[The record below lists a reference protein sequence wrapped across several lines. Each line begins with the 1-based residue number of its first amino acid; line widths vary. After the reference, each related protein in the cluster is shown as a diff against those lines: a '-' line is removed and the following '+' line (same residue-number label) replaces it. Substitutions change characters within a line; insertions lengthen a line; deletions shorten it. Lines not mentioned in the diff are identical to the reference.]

1 MAVPREVIQQIK
13 ERIQLSSLIGE
24 YVRLTRDGGGDRSK
38 GLCPFHNER
47 TPSFSV
53 SDDRG
58 FYYCFGCQAS
68 GDAIKFLTEHTGVTF
83 MEAVESLAV
92 RAGVELPK
100 YEAADPEE
108 DQRRRRGQE
117 AYYRVMS
124 ASNAFFRAQ
133 LQTEAGQDARA
144 YLQQRGIDAE
154 TIDRFQLGY
163 APAGWRNLTDAM
175 CTQGIPPAHIARA
188 GLARTRKDQDFRKQE
203 SLYDAFR
210 DRVMFPILAL
220 NGKPIAFS
228 GRALAADDPAK
239 YINSPET
246 RFYVKGENLYGLHA
260 ARRAMRQREQVV
272 LVEGNFDVVSLHAA
286 GIEETVAPLGTAL
299 TARQAEQLGRFCSR
313 VILAFDGD
321 HAGKKASLRAF
332 EVLLEA
338 GIHDVRWLMFE
349 ADEDP
354 DSFVRARGGELLRE
368 RVDNAPMMLEMV
380 LENALAETTINP
392 DPTVRRHAMSEVATW
407 LARVSDPYV
416 AQMWREEMA
425 RRLMIPVESIRR
437 EEVAAK
443 SKSRRW
449 DEPVGDERQDV
460 EIVKLTH
467 HEQALVLSID
477 AQPQRLD
484 RVARQQLYR
493 VMLTP
498 RFGNALEFLARS
510 WSEGANNWN
519 VLIEELPD
527 RSVASAIRA
536 VLAGDA
542 IQVSTGDEEFETL
555 LLEFQQRWVR
565 ARATEIEAKVSEA
578 ARNNPDDVPKLLEEL
593 ERLFGY
599 LNG

>member
-13 ERIQLSSLIGE
+13 ERIKLSTLIGE

-68 GDAIKFLTEHTGVTF
+68 GDAIKFLTEHTGMTF
-83 MEAVESLAV
+83 MEAVESLAL
-92 RAGVELPK
+92 RAGIELPK
-100 YEAADPEE
+100 FAPSDPQE

-117 AYYRVMS
+117 AYYRVMT
-124 ASNAFFRAQ
+124 ASNGFFQEQ
-133 LQTEAGQDARA
+133 LRGSAAAPARA
-144 YLQQRGIDAE
+144 YLTQRGIDDE
-154 TIDRFQLGY
+154 TIERFQLGY
-163 APAGWRNLTDAM
+163 APNGWTHLTEAM
-175 CTQGIPPAHIARA
+175 CAQGIPPAHLARA

-210 DRVMFPILAL
+210 HRVMFPILAL

-246 RFYVKGENLYGLHA
+246 RFYIKGENLYGLHA

-286 GIEETVAPLGTAL
+286 GIEEAVAPLGTAL
-299 TARQAEQLGRFCSR
+299 TPRQAEQIGRFCRR

-321 HAGKKASLRAF
+321 RAGRAASLRAF

-338 GIHDVRWLMFE
+338 GIDDVRWLVFE
-349 ADEDP
+349 SDEDP
-354 DSFVRARGGELLRE
+354 DSFVRAHGGPALRTRIE
-368 RVDNAPMMLEMV
+368 NAPMMLEMV
-380 LENALAETTINP
+380 LEDALAETVANP
-392 DPTVRRHAMSEVATW
+392 DPTVRRSAMTHVAQW
-407 LARVSDPYV
+407 LGRVSDPYV

-425 RRLMIPVESIRR
+425 RRLVVHPDALRK
-437 EEVAAK
+437 EEVTQK
-443 SKSRRW
+443 NNVRRW
-449 DEPVGDERQDV
+449 AEDAPPESTEPLDMVR
-460 EIVKLTH
+460 LTH
-467 HEQALVLSID
+467 HEQALILAID
-477 AQPQRLD
+477 ARPERLG
-484 RVARQQLYR
+484 RIARQQLYR

-498 RFGNALEFLARS
+498 RFAQSLENLARA
-510 WSEGANNWN
+510 WEEGAKSWN
-519 VLIEELPD
+519 VLIEDLPD
-527 RSVASAIRA
+527 RAVASAIRA
-536 VLAGDA
+536 VLAGDS

-555 LLEFQQRWVR
+555 LQEFQQRWVR
-565 ARATEIEAKVSEA
+565 ARAAEIEAKVSHA
-578 ARNNPDDVPKLLEEL
+578 ARQNPEEVPRLLEEL

-599 LNG
+599 LN

>member
-1 MAVPREVIQQIK
+1 MTVPREVIQQIK

-68 GDAIKFLTEHTGVTF
+68 GDAIKFLTEHTGMTF
-83 MEAVESLAV
+83 IEAVESLAA

-100 YEAADPEE
+100 YQAADPEE

-124 ASNAFFRAQ
+124 ASNAFFRKQ
-133 LQTEAGQDARA
+133 LAADAGAEARA
-144 YLQQRGIDAE
+144 YLKQRGIDDE
-154 TIDRFQLGY
+154 TIERFQIGY
-163 APAGWRNLTDAM
+163 APDGWTHLTDAL
-175 CTQGIPPAHIARA
+175 CGQGIPPAHLARA
-188 GLARTRKDQDFRKQE
+188 GLARTRKDQDFRKRDA
-203 SLYDAFR
+203 LYDAFR
-210 DRVMFPILAL
+210 HRVMFPILAL

-228 GRALAADDPAK
+228 GRALSPDDQAK

-286 GIEETVAPLGTAL
+286 GIDEAVAPLGTAL
-299 TARQAEQLGRFCSR
+299 TPRQAEQLGRFCPR

-321 HAGKKASLRAF
+321 RAGQNASLRAF

-338 GIHDVRWLMFE
+338 GIHDVRWLQF
-349 ADEDP
+349 AATEDP
-354 DSFVRARGGELLRE
+354 DSFVRAHGGEALRARIE
-368 RVDNAPMMLEMV
+368 SAPMMLELV
-380 LENALAETTINP
+380 LERALAETVANP
-392 DPTVRRHAMSEVATW
+392 DPTIRRQAMSDVATW

-425 RRLMIPVESIRR
+425 RRLMINPEAIRR
-437 EEVAAK
+437 EESATK
-443 SKSRRW
+443 SQTRRW
-449 DEPVGDERQDV
+449 AEESAGEAEQLP
-460 EIVKLTH
+460 EIVKLTQ
-467 HEQALVLSID
+467 HEQALILAID
-477 AQPQRLD
+477 AQPTRLN

-498 RFGNALEFLARS
+498 RFANALEFLARS
-510 WSEGANNWN
+510 WAEGADNWT

-542 IQVSTGDEEFETL
+542 IRVSTGDEEFETL

-565 ARATEIEAKVSEA
+565 ARATEIEAQVSRA
-578 ARNNPDDVPKLLEEL
+578 ARDNPDDVPRLLEEL

-599 LNG
+599 LN